1 MRIACIHA
9 HPDDAEIL
17 AGGTLAL
24 LAREGHQITIV
35 TMTAGDCGSTEYGP
49 KEIATIRKAEA
60 AESAASIGAEYR
72 CAGFHDLAIF
82 NDDASRR
89 TVTGLLREIKA
100 EIVLT
105 ASPADYHCDH
115 EATSQL
121 VRDACFGASVP
132 NYQTSGNAVPLPAI
146 PHLYFVDPIEFVDRN
161 GRPIAP
167 DFVINIESTFETK
180 KTMLSK
186 HASQRAWLR
195 KQHGMDDYLTQM
207 EQWTRTGGARAGI
220 AFGEGFRHYRIHP
233 FPKTPALQELL
244 SAYNSKL

>member
-24 LAREGHQITIV
+24 LARDAHQITIV

-49 KEIATIRKAEA
+49 EEIAAMRKAEA
-60 AESAASIGAEYR
+60 AEAAACIGAEYR

-89 TVTGLLREIKA
+89 IVTGLLREVRA

-105 ASPADYHCDH
+105 ASPSDYHCDH
-115 EATSQL
+115 EATSNL

-132 NYQTSGNAVPLPAI
+132 NYQTPGSAPPLTAI
-146 PHLYFVDPIEFVDRN
+146 PHLYFVDPIELLDRN
-161 GRPIAP
+161 GCPIAP

-180 KTMLSK
+180 KTMLTK

-195 KQHGMDDYLTQM
+195 KQHGMDDYLNQM
-207 EQWTRTGGARAGI
+207 EQWTRTAGARAAV
-220 AFGEGFRHYRIHP
+220 AFGEGFRQYRIHP
-233 FPKTPALQELL
+233 FPKAPVLQDLL
-244 SAYNSKL
+244 RHYIAIL